1 VALSATAGVGGGGE
15 DDGAY
20 RPLAEINVTPLV
32 DVMLV
37 LLIVFMVAAP
47 LMVVG
52 VPVDLPRTAAAR
64 LGQPRE
70 PVVVSVDRGGR
81 LYLRREELAADA
93 LAARLAELAAADREA
108 PVYVRGDR
116 AVAYGEV
123 MRLMGVVS
131 RAGFAKVSLLAEGD
145 PAGPAVRA
153 R

>member
-1 VALSATAGVGGGGE
+1 MAATVPSPSGSEDGGE
-15 DDGAY
+15 Y

-52 VPVDLPRTAAAR
+52 VPVQLPKTSAER
-64 LGQPRE
+64 LAEPRE
-70 PVVVSVDRGGR
+70 PVVVSVDAAGR
-81 LYLRREELAADA
+81 WYLRREELAPEP

-116 AVAYGEV
+116 AVPYGEV

-131 RAGFAKVSLLAEGD
+131 RAGFAKVSLLAESE
-145 PAGPAVRA
+145 ATAAVSA

>member
-1 VALSATAGVGGGGE
+1 MALTPTSRAEEDGG
-15 DDGAY
+15 Y
-20 RPLAEINVTPLV
+20 QPLAEINVTPLV

-52 VPVDLPRTAAAR
+52 VPVQLPKTSAERVAD
-64 LGQPRE
+64 PKE
-70 PVVVSVDRGGR
+70 PVVVSVDAAGR
-81 LYLRREELAADA
+81 WFLRREELAPGP
-93 LAARLAELAAADREA
+93 LAARLGELAAADGEA

-116 AVAYGEV
+116 AVPYGEV

-131 RAGFAKVSLLAEGD
+131 RAGFAKVSLLAE
-145 PAGPAVRA
+145 AETAATAISA

>member
-1 VALSATAGVGGGGE
+1 MAAGPLAAGDEEGG
-15 DDGAY
+15 Y

-52 VPVDLPRTAAAR
+52 VPVRLPETSAERVAE
-64 LGQPRE
+64 PKE
-70 PVVVSVDRGGR
+70 PVVVSVDAQGR
-81 LYLRREELAADA
+81 WYLRREELAPEP
-93 LAARLAELAAADREA
+93 LAARLAGLAAADREA

-116 AVAYGEV
+116 AVPYGEV
-123 MRLMGVVS
+123 MRLMGVVA
-131 RAGFAKVSLLAEGD
+131 RAGFAKVSLLAE
-145 PAGPAVRA
+145 AETTTVRA

>member
-1 VALSATAGVGGGGE
+1 M
-15 DDGAY
+15 
-20 RPLAEINVTPLV
+20 V

-52 VPVDLPRTAAAR
+52 VPVQLPKTSAERVAAAQ
-64 LGQPRE
+64 GA
-70 PVVVSVDRGGR
+70 VIVSVDAAGRCSCARGAGR
-81 LYLRREELAADA
+81 RRRCSAQ
-93 LAARLAELAAADREA
+93 RLASSPPPTGEA

-116 AVAYGEV
+116 AVPYGDV

-131 RAGFAKVSLLAEGD
+131 RAGFAKVLLLAE
-145 PAGPAVRA
+145 AASTTSVRA